1 MDIHQIEVAL
11 NSPNSND
18 RLKALTELR
27 QYSPEVAVPLL
38 TTKLQDPEFLVRSF
52 VAMGLGKKQTEASFS
67 ALLDLMKWDRD
78 PNVRAEAANSLSLFG
93 QIATSHLV
101 LAFQQDE
108 NWLLRR
114 SILAALMD
122 MEYPEALFDVCI
134 CGLVDKDLTVKGS
147 AIDGL
152 SLLAGSGKQNDAL
165 QQLLALIDAEPW
177 LIRWRVARALRKFD
191 EPQARDALNRLK
203 QDEDHRVV
211 GAALE
216 SLI

>member
-11 NSPNSND
+11 NSPDSND

-27 QYSPEVAVPLL
+27 NYNPEVAVPLL
-38 TTKLQDPEFLVRSF
+38 TSKLQDPEFVVRSF

-93 QIATSHLV
+93 QMAASHLIQ
-101 LAFQQDE
+101 AFQQDE
-108 NWLLRR
+108 HWLLRR
-114 SILAALMD
+114 SILAALID
-122 MEYPEALFDVCI
+122 MECPEALFDVCI
-134 CGLVDKDLTVKGS
+134 CGLVDKDLTVKGA

-152 SLLAGSGKQNDAL
+152 GFLTGSVKHNDAL
-165 QQLLALIDAEPW
+165 QQLLALTDSEQW
-177 LIRWRVARALRKFD
+177 RIRWRVARALRRFD
-191 EPQARDALNRLK
+191 DSQARDALNRLK

-216 SLI
+216 SLL

>member
-11 NSPNSND
+11 NSPNSNE

-27 QYSPEVAVPLL
+27 HYNPEVAVPLL
-38 TTKLQDPEFLVRSF
+38 TSKLQDPEFVVRSF
-52 VAMGLGKKQTEASFS
+52 VAMGLGKKQTDASFS
-67 ALLDLMKWDRD
+67 ALLNLMKSDRD

-93 QIATSHLV
+93 PVAASHLIES
-101 LAFQQDE
+101 FQQDE
-108 NWLLRR
+108 HWLLRR

-134 CGLVDKDLTVKGS
+134 YGLVDKDLTVKWA

-152 SLLAGSGKQNDAL
+152 SYLAGSGKQNDAL
-165 QQLLALIDAEPW
+165 QQLLALADSDEW
-177 LIRWRVARALRKFD
+177 RIRWRVARSLSRFD

-216 SLI
+216 SLL